1 MTPASHELRRLL
13 RYHPGWWGLT
23 AALALVVIGI
33 LAIDTVAPS
42 MARAQGARW
51 LPIALVVMAVCLLP
65 HPRVLGRMSYAIAIA
80 AFALLVVLLLPFM
93 PREIVPVIHGAR
105 RWIDLQFM
113 LAQPSELAK
122 VALVLALAWYLR
134 YRESYRTLR
143 GLLVPWLFVMV
154 PLALVVKQPDLGTAM
169 VFLPTVAAMLVAAGA
184 KLRHLIALASV
195 GVAVIGVNVALVAF
209 DAPQSLRVLRP
220 HQEARIAAMLWPE
233 RHRDRG
239 AYQQT
244 VATMLV
250 GAGGVTGLGEA
261 RSRTLLRFNH
271 LPEAHNDMIFA
282 VIANR
287 WGLAG
292 CGVVIGLYVMLV
304 GSFCTVAGRS
314 RDPYA
319 KLVCVG
325 FAAMIFTQATIHM
338 GITVGLLPVT
348 GLTLPMVSYG
358 GSSLVATFVMV
369 GLVMNFGSRR
379 PTPLAR
385 PSFEFDGAGTGAEPA
400 RV

>member
-1 MTPASHELRRLL
+1 MPSLPTELRRLL
-13 RYHPGWWGLT
+13 HYHPGWWGLL
-23 AALALVVIGI
+23 AALALVGIGI
-33 LAIDTVAPS
+33 MAIATVAPEL
-42 MARAQGARW
+42 AAAQGIRW
-51 LPIALVVMAVCLLP
+51 LPIALVAAAVCFLP
-65 HPRVLGRMSYAIAIA
+65 HPRVLGLTSYAIAA
-80 AFALLVVLLLPFM
+80 ASLALLLVLLLPFM
-93 PREIVPVIHGAR
+93 PRAIVPVIHGAR

-143 GLLVPWLFVMV
+143 GLLVPWLIVMV

-169 VFLPTVAAMLVAAGA
+169 IFLPTVGAMLVAAGA
-184 KLRHLIALASV
+184 RLRHLGALASV
-195 GVAVIGVNVALVAF
+195 GVIVIGANVSLVYF
-209 DAPQSLRVLRP
+209 DAPQSMRVLRP

-239 AYQQT
+239 AYQQH

-250 GAGGVTGLGEA
+250 GAGGVTGLGEE

-287 WGLAG
+287 WGLVG
-292 CGVVIGLYVMLV
+292 CGIVIALYIVIVL
-304 GSFCTVAGRS
+304 SACAVAGRS
-314 RDPYA
+314 RDPFA

-325 FAAMIFTQATIHM
+325 FAAMIFAQAAIHM

-348 GLTLPMVSYG
+348 GLTLPFVSYG
-358 GSSLVATFVMV
+358 GSSLVATFAMV
-369 GLVMNFGSRR
+369 GLILNFASRR

-385 PSFEFDGAGTGAEPA
+385 ASFEFDTRATAEPA
-400 RV
+400 RA